1 MCQFLIIFAV
11 VFFHG
16 TAIQGQTSA
25 LMQEEMFCD
34 YVGMFAKQIARN
46 KVRGLPF
53 SRIDEFDYF
62 DNEQGAFLSDTA
74 QEIYQLDPEILRTTL
89 DIISREKLEDC
100 SRVFVSD

>member
-1 MCQFLIIFAV
+1 MRQFLIIFAA

-34 YVGMFAKQIARN
+34 YLGIFAKQIARN

-53 SRIDEFDYF
+53 HALM
-62 DNEQGAFLSDTA
+62 NL
-74 QEIYQLDPEILRTTL
+74 
-89 DIISREKLEDC
+89 IISTASGVLFYLIPRRKFTSWTRKFCARHWTSFQE
-100 SRVFVSD
+100 RN